1 MFAIYDIEGRR
12 FRNTLENLRKVRET
26 RASAKTL
33 LWSNLDEDEK
43 RHISGNTGGVVVS
56 TKAVQAYREMRHLNR
71 REPIYHAHQLMS
83 HPVCTVPMEMSIVDA
98 QRYFVETKFQQ
109 MPVMNAQQRIVGMV
123 SLQHLLHFILIDGG
137 QMHYVDGKRVAD
149 AMSSEVITA
158 DPVSDIRRVAQ
169 VMLEYHLDAVPIA
182 DEQDALIGIVSRSN
196 ILGAVMNDPPLTM
209 WS

>member
-98 QRYFVETKFQQ
+98 QRC
-109 MPVMNAQQRIVGMV
+109 N
-123 SLQHLLHFILIDGG
+123 
-137 QMHYVDGKRVAD
+137 
-149 AMSSEVITA
+149 
-158 DPVSDIRRVAQ
+158 
-169 VMLEYHLDAVPIA
+169 
-182 DEQDALIGIVSRSN
+182 
-196 ILGAVMNDPPLTM
+196 
-209 WS
+209 